1 MKQTLKTRII
11 NIMTHEYYRLLE
23 MDNYADMY
31 EFIYEE
37 DERDYELT
45 LSQVA
50 EIVENHMTILK
61 ETIDEAQEKLQD

>member
-11 NIMTHEYYRLLE
+11 NIMMHEYYHLLE
-23 MDNYADMY
+23 MDDYADMY

>member
-11 NIMTHEYYRLLE
+11 NIMVHEYYRLLE